1 MDSYD
6 IAHAS
11 AERTAGACV
20 ALGIDP
26 TITADALLT
35 VALATWAA
43 ETDRL
48 ADAIDLLTIWTE
60 VRDGR

>member
-26 TITADALLT
+26 IITADALLT

-43 ETDRL
+43 ETGRVV
-48 ADAIDLLTIWTE
+48 DAVDLLATWVE

>member
-1 MDSYD
+1 MDDYD

-20 ALGIDP
+20 AFGIDP
-26 TITADALLT
+26 QTTADALLT

-43 ETDRL
+43 DTGRL
-48 ADAIDLLTIWTE
+48 ADAVELLTVWAE

>member
-1 MDSYD
+1 MDHYD

-26 TITADALLT
+26 ETTADALLT
-35 VALATWAA
+35 VALALWAA
-43 ETDRL
+43 ETGRL
-48 ADAIDLLTIWTE
+48 PDAIDLLTIWTE

>member
-6 IAHAS
+6 IAHA
-11 AERTAGACV
+11 AGERTAGACV
-20 ALGIDP
+20 AFGIEP
-26 TITADALLT
+26 TVTADALLT

-43 ETDRL
+43 DTGRL
-48 ADAIDLLTIWTE
+48 ADAVELLTVWAE